1 MAKII
6 LTTHQKGGVGK
17 STLTFNMAL
26 ALNNEV
32 KVGIIDLDLQGSI
45 WRSRMALDIPVFSA
59 DEMKKVIK
67 SDFDFLFIDT
77 PPYLNEKLPELAKL
91 ADVIVIPTKTGIY
104 DLLAIEDTISII
116 KDSKSEKKAL
126 IVFNMVKPNST
137 LTSEMHEA
145 IEKFEIPVAK
155 NYISDLVAFTR
166 SAINKEITDQK
177 AKLQIEN
184 LTQEVLEKI
193 NE

>member
-6 LTTHQKGGVGK
+6 LSTHQKGGVGK

-145 IEKFEIPVAK
+145 IGKFEIPVAK

-193 NE
+193 N

>member
-32 KVGIIDLDLQGSI
+32 KVCIIDLDLQGSL
-45 WRSRMALDIPVFSA
+45 WRSRKASDIPVFSA
-59 DEMKKVIK
+59 DKMNDVLK
-67 SDFDFLFIDT
+67 SDFDFIFIDT
-77 PPYLNEKLPELAKL
+77 PPYLNEKLPEWSKL
-91 ADVIVIPTKTGIY
+91 ANIIVIPTKTGIY

-116 KDSKSEKKAL
+116 KDSKAEKKAL
-126 IVFNMVKPNST
+126 IVFNMVKPNTT

-145 IEKFEIPVAK
+145 MENHKIPIAK

-166 SAINKEITDQK
+166 SAINNEITDQK

-184 LTQEVLEKI
+184 LTREVLGKI
-193 NE
+193 

>member
-32 KVGIIDLDLQGSI
+32 KVCIIDLDLQGSL

-59 DEMKKVIK
+59 DEMSGILK
-67 SDFDFLFIDT
+67 SDFDFIFIDT
-77 PPYLNEKLPELAKL
+77 PPYLNEKLPELSKL
-91 ADVIVIPTKTGIY
+91 ANVIVIPTKTGIY

-116 KDSKSEKKAL
+116 KESKAEKKAL
-126 IVFNMVKPNST
+126 IVFNMVKPNTT
-137 LTSEMHEA
+137 LTNEMHEA
-145 IEKFEIPVAK
+145 MEKYKIPIAK

-166 SAINKEITDQK
+166 SAINGEVIDQK

-184 LTQEVLEKI
+184 LTREVLEKI
-193 NE
+193 I